1 MIKPLIKKSISVYLL
16 NFALLGFLVGCTSPI
31 IKEGDAPSGVDYVRW
46 VPKEYRAPVEARL
59 PRPKELWWQDFGS
72 DELNSLVETAVTNN
86 FDLRVAIARVAQT
99 RAQADLVKSAQ
110 YPTLD
115 AKAGYNSIAPYP
127 NIGSAAS
134 TSQWTSQGTWQAGLL
149 ASYEVNLWGKQGFDT
164 KSAFAQALASEFNRE
179 VVALSLVSDVVTVYF
194 QLVSLHERIT
204 VAERNL
210 ETIRTLTTGLG
221 RKVDKGDATDID
233 FYQQLMLLNNTDAQ
247 VTALR
252 QQREQAFNRLATLVG
267 RTPSTLKVNARSIED
282 YRVPVVEPGLP
293 SDLLCRRPDIRRAEA
308 QLEAAQFDLYSARA
322 QFMPS
327 FVLTAGGGY
336 GSYLLNTLTMPQS
349 LFYNIT
355 TNLVQNIFDGGKRKA
370 QEQIASAK
378 NVELVEAYANSVL
391 SALREVEDSLTG
403 IVLTAK
409 AYDSLNI
416 ARDKAARLTV
426 MSQRVME
433 LGGIDYVQIYEIQRT
448 VFNTQDAAITAR
460 YEQLRASVSLFKSIG
475 GGTKLKAD
483 PCLGGGNLPKADE
496 RWIDRAN
503 KQDAVFAPKPPL
515 GINSKGEIML
525 EGDGTVLKQAIP
537 PGTQNVKP

>member
-1 MIKPLIKKSISVYLL
+1 LILKRFLGQSLFLSV
-16 NFALLGFLVGCTSPI
+16 FIAALVGCTSPI
-31 IKEGDAPSGVDYVRW
+31 VKEGDAPNGPDYVRW

-72 DELNSLVETAVTNN
+72 DELNSLVNTAITNN
-86 FDLRVAIARVAQT
+86 YDLRVAIARVAQT

-115 AKAGYNSIAPYP
+115 AKAGYNSLAPYP
-127 NIGSAAS
+127 NIGSAQN

-179 VVALSLVSDVVTVYF
+179 VVALSLVSDVVTTYF
-194 QLVSLHERIT
+194 QLVSLHERIA

-210 ETIRTLTTGLG
+210 ETIRNLTVGLS
-221 RKVDKGDATDID
+221 RKVEKGDATDID
-233 FYQQLMLLNNTDAQ
+233 FFQQIILLNNTDAQ

-267 RTPSTLKVNARSIED
+267 RTPSTLKVNARSIEAI
-282 YRVPVVEPGLP
+282 RVPVVEPGLP

-336 GSYLLNTLTMPQS
+336 GSYLLSNLTMPQS
-349 LFYNIT
+349 LFYTIT

-378 NVELVEAYANSVL
+378 NVEMVEAYANSVL

-409 AYDSLNI
+409 AFDSLNI
-416 ARDKAARLTV
+416 AREKADRLTV

-433 LGGIDYVQIYEIQRT
+433 LGGIDYIQIYEIQRT
-448 VFNTQDAAITAR
+448 IFNTQDAAVTAR
-460 YEQLRASVSLFKSIG
+460 FEQLRASVSLFKSIG
-475 GGTKLKAD
+475 GGTKLNAD
-483 PCLGGGNLPKADE
+483 PCYGGGNLPKADE
-496 RWIDRAN
+496 RWIEKAN
-503 KQDAVFAPKPPL
+503 KQDAVLAPKPPL
-515 GINSKGEIML
+515 GINSKGQIMQ
-525 EGDGTVLKQAIP
+525 EGDQNVLKQAIP
-537 PGTQNVKP
+537 PSTDNIKP

>member
-1 MIKPLIKKSISVYLL
+1 MILKRFLGQSLFLSV
-16 NFALLGFLVGCTSPI
+16 FIATLVGCTSPI
-31 IKEGDAPSGVDYVRW
+31 VKEGDAPNGPDYVRW

-72 DELNSLVETAVTNN
+72 DELNSLVNTAITNN
-86 FDLRVAIARVAQT
+86 YDLRVAIARVAQT

-115 AKAGYNSIAPYP
+115 AKAGYNSLAPYP
-127 NIGSAAS
+127 NIGSAQN

-179 VVALSLVSDVVTVYF
+179 VVALSLVSDVVTTYF
-194 QLVSLHERIT
+194 QLVSLHERIA

-210 ETIRTLTTGLG
+210 ETIRNLTVGLS
-221 RKVDKGDATDID
+221 RKVEKGDATDID
-233 FYQQLMLLNNTDAQ
+233 FFQQIILLNNTDAQ

-267 RTPSTLKVNARSIED
+267 RTPSTLKVNARSIEAI
-282 YRVPVVEPGLP
+282 RVPVVEPGLP

-336 GSYLLNTLTMPQS
+336 GSYLLSNLTMPQS
-349 LFYNIT
+349 LFYTIT

-378 NVELVEAYANSVL
+378 NVEMVEAYANSVL

-409 AYDSLNI
+409 AFDSLNI
-416 ARDKAARLTV
+416 AREKADRLTV

-433 LGGIDYVQIYEIQRT
+433 LGGIDYIQIYEIQRT
-448 VFNTQDAAITAR
+448 IFNTQDAAVTAR
-460 YEQLRASVSLFKSIG
+460 FEQLRASVSLFKSIG
-475 GGTKLKAD
+475 GGTKLNAD
-483 PCLGGGNLPKADE
+483 PCYGGGNLPKADE
-496 RWIDRAN
+496 RWIEKAN
-503 KQDAVFAPKPPL
+503 KQDAVLAPKPPL
-515 GINSKGEIML
+515 GINSKGQIMQ
-525 EGDGTVLKQAIP
+525 EGDQNVLKQAIP
-537 PGTQNVKP
+537 PSTDNIKP

>member
-1 MIKPLIKKSISVYLL
+1 LILKRFLGQSLFLSV
-16 NFALLGFLVGCTSPI
+16 FIATLVGCTSPI
-31 IKEGDAPSGVDYVRW
+31 VKEGDAPNGPDYVRW

-72 DELNSLVETAVTNN
+72 DELNSLVNTAITNN
-86 FDLRVAIARVAQT
+86 YDLRVAIARVAQT

-115 AKAGYNSIAPYP
+115 AKAGYNSLAPYP
-127 NIGSAAS
+127 NIGSAQN

-179 VVALSLVSDVVTVYF
+179 VVALSLVSDVVTTYF
-194 QLVSLHERIT
+194 QLVSLHERIA

-210 ETIRTLTTGLG
+210 ETIRNLTVGLS
-221 RKVDKGDATDID
+221 RKVEKGDATDID
-233 FYQQLMLLNNTDAQ
+233 FFQQIILLNNTDAQ

-267 RTPSTLKVNARSIED
+267 RTPSTLKVNARSIEAI
-282 YRVPVVEPGLP
+282 RVPVVEPGLP

-336 GSYLLNTLTMPQS
+336 GSYLLSNLTMPQS
-349 LFYNIT
+349 LFYTIT

-378 NVELVEAYANSVL
+378 NVEMVEAYANSVL

-409 AYDSLNI
+409 AFDSLNI
-416 ARDKAARLTV
+416 AREKADRLTV

-433 LGGIDYVQIYEIQRT
+433 LGGIDYIQIYEIQRT
-448 VFNTQDAAITAR
+448 IFNTQDAAVTAR
-460 YEQLRASVSLFKSIG
+460 FEQLRASVSLFKSIG
-475 GGTKLKAD
+475 GGTKLNAD
-483 PCLGGGNLPKADE
+483 PCYGGGNLPKADE
-496 RWIDRAN
+496 RWIEKAN
-503 KQDAVFAPKPPL
+503 KQDAVLAPKPPL
-515 GINSKGEIML
+515 GINSKGQIMQ
-525 EGDGTVLKQAIP
+525 EGDQNVLKQAIP
-537 PGTQNVKP
+537 PSTDNIKP

>member
-1 MIKPLIKKSISVYLL
+1 M
-16 NFALLGFLVGCTSPI
+16 
-31 IKEGDAPSGVDYVRW
+31 KEGDAPNGPDYVRW

-72 DELNSLVETAVTNN
+72 DELNSLVNTAITNN
-86 FDLRVAIARVAQT
+86 YDLRVAIARVAQT

-115 AKAGYNSIAPYP
+115 AKAGYNSLAPYP
-127 NIGSAAS
+127 NIGSAQN

-179 VVALSLVSDVVTVYF
+179 VVALSLVSDVVTTYF
-194 QLVSLHERIT
+194 QLVSLHERIA

-210 ETIRTLTTGLG
+210 ETIRNLTVGLS
-221 RKVDKGDATDID
+221 RKVEKGDATDID
-233 FYQQLMLLNNTDAQ
+233 FFQQIILLNNTDAQ

-267 RTPSTLKVNARSIED
+267 RTPSTLKVNARSIEAI
-282 YRVPVVEPGLP
+282 RVPVVEPGLP

-336 GSYLLNTLTMPQS
+336 GSYLLSNLTMPQS
-349 LFYNIT
+349 LFYTIT

-378 NVELVEAYANSVL
+378 NVEMVEAYANSVL

-409 AYDSLNI
+409 AFDSLNI
-416 ARDKAARLTV
+416 AREKADRLTV

-433 LGGIDYVQIYEIQRT
+433 LGGIDYIQIYEIQRT
-448 VFNTQDAAITAR
+448 IFNTQDAAVTAR
-460 YEQLRASVSLFKSIG
+460 FEQLRASVSLFKSIG
-475 GGTKLKAD
+475 GGTKLNAD
-483 PCLGGGNLPKADE
+483 PCYGGGNLPKADE
-496 RWIDRAN
+496 RWIEKAN
-503 KQDAVFAPKPPL
+503 KQDAVLAPKPPL
-515 GINSKGEIML
+515 GINSKGQIMQ
-525 EGDGTVLKQAIP
+525 EGDQNVLKQAIP
-537 PGTQNVKP
+537 PSTDNIKP

>member
-1 MIKPLIKKSISVYLL
+1 MILKRFLGQSLFLSV
-16 NFALLGFLVGCTSPI
+16 FIAALVGCTSPI
-31 IKEGDAPSGVDYVRW
+31 VKEGDAPNGPDYVRW

-72 DELNSLVETAVTNN
+72 DELNSLVNTAITNN
-86 FDLRVAIARVAQT
+86 YDLRVAIARVAQT

-115 AKAGYNSIAPYP
+115 AKAGYNSLAPYP
-127 NIGSAAS
+127 NIGSAQN

-179 VVALSLVSDVVTVYF
+179 VVALSLVSDVVTTYF
-194 QLVSLHERIT
+194 QLVSLHERIA

-210 ETIRTLTTGLG
+210 ETIRNLTVGLS
-221 RKVDKGDATDID
+221 RKVEKGDATDID
-233 FYQQLMLLNNTDAQ
+233 FFQQIILLNNTDAQ

-267 RTPSTLKVNARSIED
+267 RTPSTLKVNARSIEAI
-282 YRVPVVEPGLP
+282 RVPVVEPGLP

-336 GSYLLNTLTMPQS
+336 GSYLLSNLTMPQS
-349 LFYNIT
+349 LFYTIT

-378 NVELVEAYANSVL
+378 NVEMVEAYANSVL

-409 AYDSLNI
+409 AFDSLNI
-416 ARDKAARLTV
+416 AREKADRLTV

-433 LGGIDYVQIYEIQRT
+433 LGGIDYIQIYEIQRT
-448 VFNTQDAAITAR
+448 IFNTQDAAVTAR
-460 YEQLRASVSLFKSIG
+460 FEQLRASVSLFKSIG
-475 GGTKLKAD
+475 GGTKLNAD
-483 PCLGGGNLPKADE
+483 PCYGGGNLPKADE
-496 RWIDRAN
+496 RWIEKAN
-503 KQDAVFAPKPPL
+503 KQDAVLAPKPPL
-515 GINSKGEIML
+515 GINSKGQIMQ
-525 EGDGTVLKQAIP
+525 EGDQNVLKQAIP
-537 PGTQNVKP
+537 PSTDNIKP